1 MNDAWL
7 AAVLNCRYRFC
18 QRYNGS
24 IFFLALLLLLLFF
37 FLLLLFLSM
46 LIFPIHLRLY
56 GQVECRNLSR
66 YRSPAAIGHCQLWR
80 HRAGLL
86 LFRWSSFLSHFYFIY
101 FYFLHLF
108 VSFLFV
114 SCFVCFFVFFCF
126 VFFLIDRNHLWL
138 CLQFSYFF
146 MDRVKISS
154 RAITIQTFDVFPF
167 HQKWLHDNRSFRID
181 QHSTNQFVGIYSWM
195 VGPFRSRLSARMT

>member
-114 SCFVCFFVFFCF
+114 SCFVCFFVFFLFF
-126 VFFLIDRNHLWL
+126 VFSYRSESPLALLAIFLFLYGPGKNF
-138 CLQFSYFF
+138 FSRHYHPNI
-146 MDRVKISS
+146 R
-154 RAITIQTFDVFPF
+154 RFPVPPEVVTR
-167 HQKWLHDNRSFRID
+167 QSI
-181 QHSTNQFVGIYSWM
+181 I
-195 VGPFRSRLSARMT
+195 

>member
-1 MNDAWL
+1 MTGGGVKL
-7 AAVLNCRYRFC
+7 SLQVLSTV
-18 QRYNGS
+18 QR
-24 IFFLALLLLLLFF
+24 
-37 FLLLLFLSM
+37 
-46 LIFPIHLRLY
+46 
-56 GQVECRNLSR
+56 
-66 YRSPAAIGHCQLWR
+66 
-80 HRAGLL
+80 
-86 LFRWSSFLSHFYFIY
+86 
-101 FYFLHLF
+101 FYFLPCSFIVVIFSFYFFFFFRCWFFPSICGCTVRWNAGIYPVTGALQRLAIASYDVIVRGFFYFGGRLF
-108 VSFLFV
+108 LVTFILFI
-114 SCFVCFFVFFCF
+114 FIFCTCLL
-126 VFFLIDRNHLWL
+126 VFFLFLVSFVFLFFLFCFFFIDRNHLWL